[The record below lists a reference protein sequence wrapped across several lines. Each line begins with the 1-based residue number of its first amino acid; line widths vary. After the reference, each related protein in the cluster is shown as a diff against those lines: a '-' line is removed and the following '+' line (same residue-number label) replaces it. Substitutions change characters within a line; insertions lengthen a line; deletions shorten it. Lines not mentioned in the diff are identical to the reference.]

1 MEFYKIKSHQTKMIG
16 TIIKNPGRTL
26 AFLTGGFVGSQ
37 VPYFPVSY
45 QTYIE
50 IKKEQSELLID
61 KYQEILEKR
70 SNVDIQE
77 LRQEER
83 STLHSLN
90 SRLKSLE
97 NSSLLGKLGTIALDP
112 KGAWGTIKHYHSG
125 FDLNNLKET
134 AGYGFGVALLALGVY
149 EFFIRRPIKRVFS
162 RNKPKK

>member
-1 MEFYKIKSHQTKMIG
+1 MIG

-45 QTYIE
+45 QTYTE

-77 LRQEER
+77 LRQEEV

-97 NSSLLGKLGTIALDP
+97 NSSLTGKLGTIALDP
-112 KGAWGTIKHYHSG
+112 KGAWGTIKHYHPG
-125 FDLNNLKET
+125 FDLDNLKET
-134 AGYGFGVALLALGVY
+134 AGYGLVFGILTLGLY
-149 EFFIRRPIKRVFS
+149 EFLIRRPIKRVFS
-162 RNKPKK
+162 KNKSGKGTKWNKKQKQKR